1 MALGITSAAQR
12 NIQVT
17 QQTDIDA
24 KETPF
29 EAPIFGKLDTKL
41 TAPFITPKDV
51 KSSPSSMK
59 SNFVL
64 RKPQQGNYKRQ
75 ATPLLP
81 LPLEPLPPPPPYSLV
96 DPYPEP
102 FNHSSSEDLSSASSY
117 STEGYNESFLNRLN
131 DCVNSFVNLRGKI
144 KLSNQDSNQNQ
155 NRLPKQ
161 SGDPLPVTASV
172 TNRSRHESDDNTD
185 SSSPTSST
193 SDSGSQNSM
202 GVSENDTELNLI
214 DNPLYSQSSTRRGPP
229 PRNSY
234 EKHIYAQIDER
245 ILPKTKNDFKHEII
259 FGKPLSNYAL
269 DRMFFSA
276 CGGGLSTPARVGKE
290 KTAED
295 IAKASKNASIDASE
309 ALEAQ
314 KFIFDLYTG
323 KQNCPQNPEIKKII
337 EEKSLNLFII
347 VKKHN
352 EHINTP
358 PENHWK
364 IPPKLL
370 FIAGFKPQEEGVLDH
385 KPEIAET
392 IYQSIEHLK
401 NIVNNDETS
410 NENTI
415 FDNNRFITSVEID
428 AFSKKLT
435 DDLGKTFSKTTLFHE
450 ARELPTDNATASQRL
465 IELFDVN
472 NRSTVKTHFVPLLLN
487 EHWYLFGTFYDST
500 NTKQALMFD
509 SMNGASDLENY
520 ERFKKLAKDC
530 GAEGNILTISKDL
543 QTFCPD
549 ACGLF
554 VAKAMEVVSK
564 QTSENYQNALL
575 KMSDDFLQT
584 LDEEQHMFNLRGRAE
599 LLSALSEA
607 ISR

>member
-1 MALGITSAAQR
+1 M
-12 NIQVT
+12 
-17 QQTDIDA
+17 
-24 KETPF
+24 
-29 EAPIFGKLDTKL
+29 
-41 TAPFITPKDV
+41 
-51 KSSPSSMK
+51 
-59 SNFVL
+59 
-64 RKPQQGNYKRQ
+64 
-75 ATPLLP
+75 
-81 LPLEPLPPPPPYSLV
+81 
-96 DPYPEP
+96 
-102 FNHSSSEDLSSASSY
+102 
-117 STEGYNESFLNRLN
+117 
-131 DCVNSFVNLRGKI
+131 
-144 KLSNQDSNQNQ
+144 
-155 NRLPKQ
+155 
-161 SGDPLPVTASV
+161 
-172 TNRSRHESDDNTD
+172 
-185 SSSPTSST
+185 
-193 SDSGSQNSM
+193 
-202 GVSENDTELNLI
+202 
-214 DNPLYSQSSTRRGPP
+214 
-229 PRNSY
+229 
-234 EKHIYAQIDER
+234 
-245 ILPKTKNDFKHEII
+245 
-259 FGKPLSNYAL
+259 
-269 DRMFFSA
+269 
-276 CGGGLSTPARVGKE
+276 
-290 KTAED
+290 
-295 IAKASKNASIDASE
+295 
-309 ALEAQ
+309 
-314 KFIFDLYTG
+314 
-323 KQNCPQNPEIKKII
+323 
-337 EEKSLNLFII
+337 
-347 VKKHN
+347 
-352 EHINTP
+352 
-358 PENHWK
+358 
-364 IPPKLL
+364 